1 MVMVCKLLFAV
12 NSRDDFTVQNFVDR
26 IQSAGIQTSQIKYK
40 ESYKCFEATWDS
52 SVSGNATTNPRN
64 AGAKLKQLRYN
75 GKTVP
80 CGSVYLAKS
89 QKKLSNA
96 QIGELFGVS
105 ESTISRRIKRHS
117 ADGDFHERS
126 KVIF

>member
-26 IQSAGIQTSQIKYK
+26 IQSAGIQTSQIKYN

>member
-1 MVMVCKLLFAV
+1 MVCKLLFAV
-12 NSRDDFTVQNFVDR
+12 NSRDDSAVQNFVDR
-26 IQSAGIQTSQIKYK
+26 IKSAGIQTSQTKYN

-52 SVSGNATTNPRN
+52 SVSVNATTNPRN

-75 GKTVP
+75 GKAVP

-105 ESTISRRIKRHS
+105 ESTISRRIKRHLE
-117 ADGDFHERS
+117 DGDFHERS

>member
-1 MVMVCKLLFAV
+1 MMCKLLFAV
-12 NSRDDFTVQNFVDR
+12 NSRDDSAVQNFVDR
-26 IQSAGIQTSQIKYK
+26 IQSAGIQTSQIKYN

-52 SVSGNATTNPRN
+52 SVPGNATTNPRN

-75 GKTVP
+75 GKAVP

-105 ESTISRRIKRHS
+105 ESTISRRIKRHLE
-117 ADGDFHERS
+117 DGDFHEKS